1 MDDKRLVDHFALI
14 GVGSTGPI
22 ERDELIPTAS
32 SPTTDTSIQLSPKT
46 YDLTPQHQQP
56 IVDLAIIDRTHG
68 EDPPAG
74 YETIW
79 TTPNNFS
86 ANLNHSG
93 LRNHEMYLCIRR
105 GRDKP
110 PITDIGVL
118 FEGRE
123 KVMENV
129 SVIETT
135 PHGYPA
141 SIFSSYNRE
150 RTLITYRRAASMIL
164 CNTLAVT
171 DICVIMESRGETPP
185 HSFNKIN
192 KNLNRSM
199 FGSNIYLCYKKS
211 VIYPIRIQYRPR
223 ILYTFPPTDDNP
235 YYTFPD
241 KTPLFC
247 FPMGAFIERWPSK
260 VTLQSVAP
268 IFSTFLLSH
277 TKQYGACIS
286 FYELFNA
293 YDRLLLTNNDLINRL
308 DIDNDHLY
316 ASTCIVIFSRHPF
329 FDTLRRFLFTIY
341 QLIVSSG
348 MTTSN
353 NNQLIDHIPLIEQ
366 YLKHFFYH
374 VPFPSPSK
382 PRIFVEYDEPLLI
395 VLPEDHGLPQNG
407 ASFVDLLKNLGTDN
421 TLTLFL
427 FALLESKVLVH
438 SLRSSV
444 LTGVVEAVNSMLFPF
459 QWQCPYIPLCPLALS
474 DVLSA
479 PCPFII
485 GIDSRYFDVCE
496 PPPDVICV
504 DLDTNIII
512 GGTEEQKHWSVKMF
526 PKKPFRLLKQ
536 SLDEIESQVL
546 NTYQQRLYDLR
557 TRLKRNRNDFELRIQ
572 MIQLERNMETRIR
585 DVFLRFM
592 CTCFYGYKQ
601 FLRPI
606 LRRPNQLSTDAS
618 VLFEFDSFLHSR
630 DSSYAKFYSYI
641 LRTQMFSRFI
651 EERSFLSSST
661 LNQVTL
667 INDNLHHNYSL
678 AFFDEC
684 CTKVKAII
692 ENNEQQTFY
701 LLDIHDI
708 TTNFLSEKTTLILPE
723 FIDSNHSGINGH
735 NDSINKQSTSINDE
749 NKIHGQQKNDII
761 NLKLPQEQT
770 QISSMKIIP
779 NSPMVKRSKF
789 ERDKCQKVARENKT
803 KPTQW
808 AYCLLSNVYSLWFMH
823 LPTMIECYTSP
834 RDILNYAYK
843 ILVQMNRQHLTNPD
857 EICFRVIIQLC
868 GVYDYPILA
877 VKSYSFMKKTGVEWN
892 AVTYGA
898 YNKAVYE
905 GTWARRDRWA
915 TLRSVVRAVWAFKTA
930 HRYRQNQRNRRPS
943 TSSFDDDD
951 SDGAMSTDSNAVF
964 SNISCI
970 PTTST
975 HPTRTLGSN
984 DNLKDNRGNNPNQD
998 DTLSSVLSSLA
1009 GTIKDITES
1018 PFFPK
1023 MAFKKLPTMDGYTDT
1038 KIIRTTNT
1046 NNNNNISIHET
1057 AEKSSLS
1064 NILDM
1069 PSKLDF
1075 SALQSIAHQTARSD
1089 AGILM
1094 TTSDIEIGD
1103 IGMLSYRLPVAPRSS
1118 QTHNQQQSTRRS
1130 ISCLDDQTQSTIP
1143 IKWELTSRTQVLSN
1157 DPLGLLNP
1165 TPKVSIPQ
1173 LITNR
1178 TSSVMNKP
1186 FANSISS
1193 STGVKSTTN
1202 SILKEEEQQQEEVI
1216 SLLHIPT
1223 SLTQLRAKFNQSG
1236 FSALYNPKN
1245 LNTIKSY
1252 ALDRFADLK
1261 TSVKS
1266 TTIPLTQSKSLYTVK
1281 NPTIIKERTLA
1292 RDNSNSK
1299 LRGSLSS
1306 LISQQSSNSSSLNT
1320 NNINGMDINNIHDDI
1335 KALRIN
1341 PSSVAIPIINN
1352 NNENSSIPN
1361 RIIEISSCNR
1371 CSSCNQF
1378 LYDEEI
1384 MNGWSPDDSELHTI
1398 CVHCGEKT
1406 IPKLS
1411 INIRDNTVMN
1421 TNTTSTK
1428 DDSTVTTPTNNSTQQ
1443 TMIEKMKQSFRLQ
1456 SSSSTITV
1464 HYLSP
1469 LVLRKE
1475 LENII
1480 ETSDQ
1485 NSNDLYKI
1493 DFKEKH
1499 PILFWN
1505 LIWFFRRIHVS
1516 SYLFQMLLRSLLYS
1530 SENETKRDIK
1540 KNKCILGQE
1549 FIDEKNSI
1557 RIRCMWDSAISHS
1570 DIAEPM
1576 YKTWEHDGY
1585 DGCHTPVANALITD
1599 EHSTVTGNDLFD
1611 NNIDRVIRSIVA
1623 CIEQNDLDNPIRL
1636 FIKESSKSI
1645 RRRIRR
1651 RSMYREILFLAIVA
1665 LGREKLSYDAFD
1677 REYNN
1682 VFQKLND
1689 KQRQLICDFDK
1700 CPSLAA
1706 VMCRRLFSSLE
1717 L

>member
-32 SPTTDTSIQLSPKT
+32 SPTTDTSLQLSSKT
-46 YDLTPQHQQP
+46 YDFTPQHQQP

-110 PITDIGVL
+110 PITDVGIL

-123 KVMENV
+123 RVMENV

-141 SIFSSYNRE
+141 SIFSSSFSRE

-171 DICVIMESRGETPP
+171 DICVIIESKGETPP

-199 FGSNIYLCYKKS
+199 LGSNVYLCYKKS
-211 VIYPIRIQYRPR
+211 VIYPVRIQYRPR

-268 IFSTFLLSH
+268 TFSTFLLSH

-308 DIDNDHLY
+308 ETDNDYLY
-316 ASTCIVIFSRHPF
+316 ASTCVVIFSRYPF
-329 FDTLRRFLFTIY
+329 FDTLRRFLFIIY
-341 QLIVSSG
+341 QLIFSSN

-353 NNQLIDHIPLIEQ
+353 VNQLIDHIPLIEQ

-382 PRIFVEYDEPLLI
+382 PRIFVQYDEPLLI
-395 VLPEDHGLPQNG
+395 VLPEDNGLPQNG

-427 FALLESKVLVH
+427 YALLESKLLIH

-444 LTGVVEAVNSMLFPF
+444 LTGVVEAVNNMLFPF

-496 PPPDVICV
+496 PPPDVVCV

-526 PKKPFRLLKQ
+526 PKKPFKVLKQ

-618 VLFEFDSFLHSR
+618 VLFEFDKFLLSR
-630 DSSYAKFYSYI
+630 DSSYAKFYLFI

-661 LNQVTL
+661 LNQSTL

-684 CTKVKAII
+684 CTKVKTSI
-692 ENNEQQTFY
+692 ENNEQQTLY
-701 LLDIHDI
+701 LLDIHDT

-723 FIDSNHSGINGH
+723 FIESNHSGTNGH
-735 NDSINKQSTSINDE
+735 NDSISKHNKLINNG
-749 NKIHGQQKNDII
+749 NKIHGQQKNDIT
-761 NLKLPQEQT
+761 NLKLLQEQSQT
-770 QISSMKIIP
+770 SSVKLIP

-808 AYCLLSNVYSLWFMH
+808 AYCLLSSVYSLWFMN

-868 GVYDYPILA
+868 GLYDYPILA
-877 VKSYSFMKKTGVEWN
+877 VKTYSFMKKTGVEWN

-898 YNKAVYE
+898 YNKAVYQ

-915 TLRSVVRAVWAFKTA
+915 TLRSVIHAVWAFKNA
-930 HRYRQNQRNRRPS
+930 HRYRHNQRNRRPS

-951 SDGAMSTDSNAVF
+951 SDGAMSTDSNALL
-964 SNISCI
+964 SNSSCI
-970 PTTST
+970 PTTS
-975 HPTRTLGSN
+975 HATRTLGST

-998 DTLSSVLSSLA
+998 DTLSSVLSTLA

-1038 KIIRTTNT
+1038 KIIRTTNI
-1046 NNNNNISIHET
+1046 NNNNNINIQET
-1057 AEKSSLS
+1057 TEKNSLS
-1064 NILDM
+1064 NIFDM

-1075 SALQSIAHQTARSD
+1075 SSLQSIAHQTARSD

-1103 IGMLSYRLPVAPRSS
+1103 IGMLSYRLPVAPKSS
-1118 QTHNQQQSTRRS
+1118 QTYNQQPSARRS
-1130 ISCLDDQTQSTIP
+1130 ISCLDNKAQSNTP

-1165 TPKVSIPQ
+1165 TAKVPIPQ
-1173 LITNR
+1173 VITNR
-1178 TSSVMNKP
+1178 TPSIMDKP
-1186 FANSISS
+1186 FASSISS
-1193 STGVKSTTN
+1193 TTEIKSTRN
-1202 SILKEEEQQQEEVI
+1202 SIPKEEEEQEELT

-1223 SLTQLRAKFNQSG
+1223 SIIQLRAKFNQSG

-1245 LNTIKSY
+1245 LNTIKSF
-1252 ALDRFADLK
+1252 ALDRFTDFK

-1292 RDNSNSK
+1292 RNNSNSK

-1320 NNINGMDINNIHDDI
+1320 NNINGIDINNIHNDI
-1335 KALRIN
+1335 KALRID
-1341 PSSVAIPIINN
+1341 PSSVAIPLINN
-1352 NNENSSIPN
+1352 NDENSHIPN

-1371 CSSCNQF
+1371 CSACNQF

-1406 IPKLS
+1406 IPKLA
-1411 INIRDNTVMN
+1411 INIRENTVMN
-1421 TNTTSTK
+1421 TNATSTK
-1428 DDSTVTTPTNNSTQQ
+1428 DDSTVTTPTNNITQQ
-1443 TMIEKMKQSFRLQ
+1443 AMIEKMKQSL
-1456 SSSSTITV
+1456 
-1464 HYLSP
+1464 
-1469 LVLRKE
+1469 
-1475 LENII
+1475 
-1480 ETSDQ
+1480 
-1485 NSNDLYKI
+1485 
-1493 DFKEKH
+1493 
-1499 PILFWN
+1499 
-1505 LIWFFRRIHVS
+1505 
-1516 SYLFQMLLRSLLYS
+1516 
-1530 SENETKRDIK
+1530 
-1540 KNKCILGQE
+1540 
-1549 FIDEKNSI
+1549 
-1557 RIRCMWDSAISHS
+1557 
-1570 DIAEPM
+1570 
-1576 YKTWEHDGY
+1576 
-1585 DGCHTPVANALITD
+1585 
-1599 EHSTVTGNDLFD
+1599 
-1611 NNIDRVIRSIVA
+1611 
-1623 CIEQNDLDNPIRL
+1623 
-1636 FIKESSKSI
+1636 
-1645 RRRIRR
+1645 
-1651 RSMYREILFLAIVA
+1651 
-1665 LGREKLSYDAFD
+1665 
-1677 REYNN
+1677 
-1682 VFQKLND
+1682 
-1689 KQRQLICDFDK
+1689 
-1700 CPSLAA
+1700 
-1706 VMCRRLFSSLE
+1706 
-1717 L
+1717 

>member
-1 MDDKRLVDHFALI
+1 LI
-14 GVGSTGPI
+14 GV
-22 ERDELIPTAS
+22 
-32 SPTTDTSIQLSPKT
+32 
-46 YDLTPQHQQP
+46 
-56 IVDLAIIDRTHG
+56 
-68 EDPPAG
+68 
-74 YETIW
+74 
-79 TTPNNFS
+79 
-86 ANLNHSG
+86 
-93 LRNHEMYLCIRR
+93 
-105 GRDKP
+105 
-110 PITDIGVL
+110 
-118 FEGRE
+118 
-123 KVMENV
+123 
-129 SVIETT
+129 
-135 PHGYPA
+135 
-141 SIFSSYNRE
+141 
-150 RTLITYRRAASMIL
+150 
-164 CNTLAVT
+164 
-171 DICVIMESRGETPP
+171 
-185 HSFNKIN
+185 
-192 KNLNRSM
+192 
-199 FGSNIYLCYKKS
+199 
-211 VIYPIRIQYRPR
+211 
-223 ILYTFPPTDDNP
+223 
-235 YYTFPD
+235 
-241 KTPLFC
+241 
-247 FPMGAFIERWPSK
+247 
-260 VTLQSVAP
+260 
-268 IFSTFLLSH
+268 
-277 TKQYGACIS
+277 
-286 FYELFNA
+286 
-293 YDRLLLTNNDLINRL
+293 
-308 DIDNDHLY
+308 
-316 ASTCIVIFSRHPF
+316 
-329 FDTLRRFLFTIY
+329 
-341 QLIVSSG
+341 
-348 MTTSN
+348 
-353 NNQLIDHIPLIEQ
+353 
-366 YLKHFFYH
+366 
-374 VPFPSPSK
+374 
-382 PRIFVEYDEPLLI
+382 
-395 VLPEDHGLPQNG
+395 
-407 ASFVDLLKNLGTDN
+407 
-421 TLTLFL
+421 
-427 FALLESKVLVH
+427 
-438 SLRSSV
+438 
-444 LTGVVEAVNSMLFPF
+444 
-459 QWQCPYIPLCPLALS
+459 
-474 DVLSA
+474 
-479 PCPFII
+479 
-485 GIDSRYFDVCE
+485 DSRYFDVCE

-684 CTKVKAII
+684 CT
-692 ENNEQQTFY
+692 
-701 LLDIHDI
+701 
-708 TTNFLSEKTTLILPE
+708 
-723 FIDSNHSGINGH
+723 
-735 NDSINKQSTSINDE
+735 
-749 NKIHGQQKNDII
+749 
-761 NLKLPQEQT
+761 
-770 QISSMKIIP
+770 
-779 NSPMVKRSKF
+779 
-789 ERDKCQKVARENKT
+789 KVARENKT

-1599 EHSTVTGNDLFD
+1599 EHSTVTGK
-1611 NNIDRVIRSIVA
+1611 VIRSIVA